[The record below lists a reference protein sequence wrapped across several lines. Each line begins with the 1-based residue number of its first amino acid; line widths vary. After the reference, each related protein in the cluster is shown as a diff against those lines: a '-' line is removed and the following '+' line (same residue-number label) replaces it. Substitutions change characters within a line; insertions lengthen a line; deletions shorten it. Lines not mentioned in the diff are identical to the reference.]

1 VEFALV
7 APLLIV
13 LVMGVISYGYM
24 LSFRQ
29 ALSQG
34 AAEGSRAAA
43 VSPFPTAATKQ
54 QAGLDALNEA
64 LVSYGVSCDGYAA
77 GSHLRKNSVNVGTCS
92 VTIAACANDPTKEC
106 VKTALD
112 YAYEDHPLTPKFPGV
127 GLVLPDS
134 LRYDASAR
142 TS

>member
-1 VEFALV
+1 MEFALV
-7 APLLIV
+7 APLLIL

-43 VSPFPTAATKQ
+43 VSPFPDSATKQ
-54 QAGLDALNEA
+54 AAGLAALNEA
-64 LVSYGVSCDGYAA
+64 LDSYGVSCNGYAA
-77 GSHLRKNSVNVGTCS
+77 GSHLRKNSVDVGTCS
-92 VTIAACANDPTKEC
+92 VTIAACANDPTKDC

-112 YAYEDHPLTPKFPGV
+112 YEYQDHPLTPKFPGV
-127 GLVLPDS
+127 GLVLPGH
-134 LRYDASAR
+134 LKYDASAR

>member
-1 VEFALV
+1 MEFALV

-54 QAGLDALNEA
+54 AAGLAALNEA
-64 LVSYGVSCDGYAA
+64 LASYGVTCDGYAA
-77 GSHLRKNSVNVGTCS
+77 GSHLKKNSVNVGTCS
-92 VTIAACANDPTKEC
+92 VTIAACANDATKDC
-106 VKTALD
+106 VKTALN
-112 YAYEDHPLTPKFPGV
+112 YAYKDHPLTPKFPGV

-134 LRYDASAR
+134 LKYDASAR